1 MPETMAEALT
11 RGWLRLPQEARQGI
25 HPLSALTR
33 DGLVN
38 SRLAR
43 AYLTPRVRGEHP
55 ELGAVLRARTWE
67 QRELDQ
73 VAEAVAGLL
82 PEVLADGPVAT
93 GLREAFARAG
103 VPIAEHEDKLY
114 GWVVRWTGN
123 RPPSR
128 EECDRV
134 VEEHFGRGP
143 DSRPPAYAALDTLL
157 GDAAAV
163 AELDEVVSLNWT
175 PRPAR
180 PHRPMDAAQRRAL
193 DDLLDS
199 DVTCDLNGLW
209 EAYVKTRPWERLSD
223 DPARS
228 GMSAAPVPAKPT
240 VDGRRRGR
248 GEPLPLPLDRS
259 LRQRLGSAVFRQPEK
274 ASEEFRASTTRDLA
288 RREAER
294 MGLPLGLGSDDRRA
308 AFALGVHLAYA
319 VNTSTIDE
327 RTPPRAGTGRRL
339 SRRMEKLIAQVLDKD
354 LFAYSERRPGGRQS
368 PARLRLQ
375 DPQFHVVPRLWPRL
389 HTPDVRGESFTP
401 EGYFGLLNSAI
412 RSFVRETG
420 KRDAHPDEPR
430 IVPLAEGGPSA
441 RATGGPEDDAV
452 SFLDVGAVVVSVF
465 NDRIAHGDLAGHADA
480 FGLTR
485 WFLTSSDQEAVRDW
499 WSRALDDCTAS
510 LPDGA
515 ELPVRPT
522 AAEAREVI
530 RRLHSPDDRP
540 DDDSGEGQ

>member
-11 RGWLRLPQEARQGI
+11 RGWLRQARQAI

-55 ELGAVLRARTWE
+55 ELGPVLRARVW
-67 QRELDQ
+67 QRRELDQ

-103 VPIAEHEDKLY
+103 VPTAEHEDKLY

-128 EECDRV
+128 EECARV

-163 AELDEVVSLNWT
+163 AELGEVVSRNWT

-209 EAYVKTRPWERLSD
+209 EAYVKTRPWEGLSD
-223 DPARS
+223 DPVGS
-228 GMSAAPVPAKPT
+228 GMSAASVPAKPT

-259 LRQRLGSAVFRQPEK
+259 LRQRLGSAVFQQPEK

-294 MGLPLGLGSDDRRA
+294 MCLPLGLGSDDRRA

-327 RTPPRAGTGRRL
+327 RTPPRAGDGRRL

-401 EGYFGLLNSAI
+401 ERYFGLLNSAI

-420 KRDAHPDEPR
+420 ERDAHPDEPR
-430 IVPLAEGGPSA
+430 IVPLAEGGQSA
-441 RATGGPEDDAV
+441 CVTNGPEDDAV

-465 NDRIAHGDLAGHADA
+465 NDRIAHRDLAGHADA

-485 WFLTSSDQEAVRDW
+485 WFLTCSDQEAVRDW

-530 RRLHSPDDRP
+530 RRLCSPDDRP

>member
-11 RGWLRLPQEARQGI
+11 RGWLRLPREARQAI

-43 AYLTPRVRGEHP
+43 AYLTPRVRCAHP
-55 ELGAVLRARTWE
+55 ELGPVLRARAWE
-67 QRELDQ
+67 SRELDQ

-93 GLREAFARAG
+93 GLRKAFARAG
-103 VPIAEHEDKLY
+103 LPTAEHEDTLY

-134 VEEHFGRGP
+134 IDERFGRGP
-143 DSRPPAYAALDTLL
+143 DSRPPTYAALDTLL

-163 AELDEVVSLNWT
+163 AELGEVVSRNWT

-180 PHRPMDAAQRRAL
+180 PRRPMDAAQRRAL

-209 EAYVKTRPWERLSD
+209 EAYVKTRPWESLLD

-228 GMSAAPVPAKPT
+228 GMSAASVPEQPT
-240 VDGRRRGR
+240 VTERRQGR
-248 GEPLPLPLDRS
+248 GTSLPLPLDRS
-259 LRQRLGSAVFRQPEK
+259 LRQRLGSAVFQHPET
-274 ASEEFRASTTRDLA
+274 AGEEFRGSSTRDLA

-294 MGLPLGLGSDDRRA
+294 MCLPLGLGSDDRRT
-308 AFALGVHLAYA
+308 AFALGIHLAYA
-319 VNTSTIDE
+319 VNASTIEE
-327 RTPPRAGTGRRL
+327 RRSPHAGGHRL
-339 SRRMEKLIAQVLDKD
+339 FRRMEKLIAKVLDKD
-354 LFAYSERRPGGRQS
+354 LFAYSERRPGDWQS
-368 PARLRLQ
+368 PAQLRLEN
-375 DPQFHVVPRLWPRL
+375 PQFHVVPRLWPRL
-389 HTPDVRGESFTP
+389 HTPDVRGESFAP
-401 EGYFGLLNSAI
+401 EQYFKLLNSAI
-412 RSFVRETG
+412 RSFVRENG
-420 KRDAHPDEPR
+420 KRDADSDEFR
-430 IVPLAEGGPSA
+430 IVPLAGDGPA
-441 RATGGPEDDAV
+441 ALATDVPQEHTV
-452 SFLDVGAVVVSVF
+452 SFLDAGAVVVSVF
-465 NDRIAHGDLAGHADA
+465 NHRVAHLDFAGHTDA

-485 WFLTSSDQEAVRDW
+485 WFLTASDQEAVRDW
-499 WSRALDDCTAS
+499 WSRALDACTAS

-522 AAEAREVI
+522 AAEAREVV
-530 RRLHSPDDRP
+530 RRLHSTDDRP